1 MKTSI
6 SYSLIA
12 AAMACGFAN
21 AQTTAYTTPVG
32 YMSIAVPADTDTP
45 ISAPLLR
52 SAAWAGASTA
62 VSGDTVSVAAASFT
76 ASQFGAGTN
85 MLQVTSGPL
94 IGRTFPVLSNATGSV
109 TVDPVGSTTLQ
120 AQGFVATNTFVIR
133 PYWTLNTLFP
143 SGAGVGVSTDPFS
156 PTTQVL
162 ISNNSGSGINRAP
175 SSLYFYFDDGSGDG
189 SAGWYDTSDLGAG
202 IQNDLTL
209 PPTSVPT
216 IRNSTASPLALTVSG
231 EVQSVAA
238 ATLVIS
244 DTSANDSFSQLSFPV
259 DTSLNQS
266 NLFGNGAV
274 AASSDPFAPGD
285 QVLVFNPNGTGQNP
299 GSSGIYFYYD
309 DGSGDGS
316 AGWYDASDLGSGII
330 GSTTFLKAG
339 SNIIIRKA
347 GNGSGPVANTWTAP
361 LPYSL

>member
-21 AQTTAYTTPVG
+21 GQTTAYTTPVG
-32 YMSIAVPADTDTP
+32 YLSIAVPADTDTP

-143 SGAGVGVSTDPFS
+143 SGAGVGVSSDPFS
-156 PTTQVL
+156 PTTQVM
-162 ISNNSGSGINRAP
+162 INNNLSSGTNRSAVAF
-175 SSLYFYFDDGSGDG
+175 YFYYDG
-189 SAGWYDTSDLGAG
+189 SAGGDAGWYDVANLDAG
-202 IQNDLTL
+202 LQNDLAL
-209 PPTSVPT
+209 PPASVPS
-216 IRNSTASPLALTVSG
+216 IRNSTASPLALTISG

-244 DTSANDSFSQLSFPV
+244 DTSANDSFAQISYPV
-259 DTSLNQS
+259 DTSLDQS
-266 NLFGNGAV
+266 NLFGNGAI
-274 AASSDPFAPGD
+274 ADSSDPFAPGD
-285 QVLVFNPNGTGQNP
+285 QLLVFNPSGTGQNP
-299 GSSGIYFYYD
+299 SASAFYFHY
-309 DGSGDGS
+309 DGSQGGD
-316 AGWYDASDLGSGII
+316 AGWYDSANLDAGAI
-330 GSTTFLKAG
+330 GATTFLKAG